1 MQPSA
6 KVKGIFALVSAVL
19 YGASPLDL
27 IPDILPLIGIVDD
40 AVIVT
45 ILLAVGIMQ
54 LRRKHKTTPNAPA
67 SGRIIPPPRP

>member
-6 KVKGIFALVSAVL
+6 KVKGLLALVSAVL

-45 ILLAVGIMQ
+45 LLLAVGIMQ
-54 LRRKHKTTPNAPA
+54 LRRKEKVPAKAPV
-67 SGRIIPPPRP
+67 SGRIIPPPRQ